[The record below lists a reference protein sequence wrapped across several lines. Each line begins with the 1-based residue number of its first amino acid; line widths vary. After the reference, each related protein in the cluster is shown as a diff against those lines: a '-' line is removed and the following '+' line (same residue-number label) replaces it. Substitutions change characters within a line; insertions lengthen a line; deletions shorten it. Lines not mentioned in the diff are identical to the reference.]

1 MVLPLAWVC
10 VCVLCVCAHLRM
22 HACMHACLC
31 CFLHAGREVA
41 GGSHRYAD
49 VKEMW
54 RDLYLGLKD
63 GGAAAAASTTAAD
76 RSRFALLSLVLN
88 CDAVLQRAG
97 APRAG
102 GQGGYRG
109 SGGDAGYVGIHGG
122 DSRKRSR

>member
-1 MVLPLAWVC
+1 M
-10 VCVLCVCAHLRM
+10 R
-22 HACMHACLC
+22 ACLC

-49 VKEMW
+49 VKEIW
-54 RDLYLGLKD
+54 RELYLALKD
-63 GGAAAAASTTAAD
+63 GGAAAAAAAD
-76 RSRFALLSLVLN
+76 RRSFALLSMVLN

-102 GQGGYRG
+102 VQGGYRG
-109 SGGDAGYVGIHGG
+109 AGGDGGYVGSHGG